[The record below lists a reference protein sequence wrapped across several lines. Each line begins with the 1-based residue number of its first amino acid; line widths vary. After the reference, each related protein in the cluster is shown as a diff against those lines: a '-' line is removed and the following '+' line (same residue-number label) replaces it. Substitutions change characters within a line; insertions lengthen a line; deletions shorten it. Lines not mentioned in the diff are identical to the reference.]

1 LDPEGDPLDLLTAH
15 GPQLRRVRGR
25 EVGMIFQNAMEALNP
40 SMTLERQLTETL
52 LWHGMDTRREARRR
66 AIEALGNV
74 EIPEPERRL
83 KMYPFQLSGGM
94 RQRAMIAMA
103 TIARPRLVIADE
115 PTTALDVTVQKQI
128 LDLLRHMQDEGMS
141 LVMITHDLG
150 VARYISEHAVVLRHG
165 EVRERAPMQELLA

>member
-1 LDPEGDPLDLLTAH
+1 GLG
-15 GPQLRRVRGR
+15 
-25 EVGMIFQNAMEALNP
+25 
-40 SMTLERQLTETL
+40 
-52 LWHGMDTRREARRR
+52 TRREARKR
-66 AIEALGNV
+66 AIEALGDV

-103 TIARPRLVIADE
+103 TITRPRLVIADE

-128 LDLLRHMQDEGMS
+128 LDLLARMQDEGMS

-150 VARYISEHAVVLRHG
+150 VARYLAEEAVVLRHG
-165 EVRERAPMQELLA
+165 GVREHAAERRS